1 MNNNALANVAHYCAW
16 KCNSVHYH
24 ALVWK
29 NFSHQNI
36 ACANSYRAALDS
48 VMRMKKK
55 KHVNAAQSIL
65 CLTYEPTHTSI
76 PMHS

>member
-1 MNNNALANVAHYCAW
+1 MHYL
-16 KCNSVHYH
+16 
-24 ALVWK
+24 ALVWET
-29 NFSHQNI
+29 FSHDI
-36 ACANSYRAALDS
+36 ACANAYRAALDS

-55 KHVNAAQSIL
+55 KKKLVNAAQSIL